1 MKGLS
6 KQLNMTKIEENL
18 KQLKYNKECVTYKIS
33 EEEINNVN
41 EKIHIKES
49 MNPTVSTKEYRNYR
63 AYRKSNIKKI
73 MQNYNNDKQRYKK
86 DKLSKEQF
94 VMMYMKHIVDK
105 INKNKLNRSEEK
117 EKVEVNIF

>member
-6 KQLNMTKIEENL
+6 KQLNMTKIEDNL
-18 KQLKYNKECVTYKIS
+18 KQLKYNKECITYKMN
-33 EEEINNVN
+33 EEEIDKVN
-41 EKIHIKES
+41 EKIYIKES
-49 MNPTVSTKEYRNYR
+49 ASPTVSTKEYRHYR

-94 VMMYMKHIVDK
+94 MMMYMKDVM
-105 INKNKLNRSEEK
+105 NKVNKRNRNKLNNKQSE
-117 EKVEVNIF
+117 VDIF